1 MSLCPFLDQRQFMQA
16 CDQTVESYNKA
27 QALMYHNLIIE
38 EYHEYIEAFYDVSS
52 VNEPS
57 HDQVHD
63 YAAVVDGL
71 IDLIY
76 VASGML
82 HSMGIDSNA
91 AWTEVQRSNM
101 SKVDK
106 DSGKVL
112 KRDDGKVLKPE
123 GYFPPDLVRVVK
135 ESWGEK

>member
-16 CDQTVESYNKA
+16 CEQTVAAFNREQS
-27 QALMYHNLIIE
+27 LMYYNLVQE
-38 EYHEYIEAFYDVSS
+38 ESEELFEAIMEVDWSR
-52 VNEPS
+52 P
-57 HDQVHD
+57 
-63 YAAVVDGL
+63 YADEIAPVVDGL

-76 VASGML
+76 VAAGML

-91 AWTEVQRSNM
+91 AWNEVQRSNM
-101 SKVDK
+101 SKVDR
-106 DSGKVL
+106 DSGKVI